1 MEGCHELHKLCEL
14 RIPEILNEAARAG
27 PEGLPVTDDPAFRT
41 DLELCRRWGF
51 ALRCEHG
58 RAVLPFDQDSL
69 IPAWIEQET
78 PAIAWGRLF
87 AIGFL
92 EIGSTNEEA
101 LRLADSGAPS
111 GTLICAERQ
120 TAGRGRKGR
129 SWISPAGAGIYC
141 TLVIRPGQPPD
152 RWPLLAHTA
161 SVAVAEA
168 LKDALLECGAVNSPS
183 PDLKWPN
190 DVYLSG
196 KKTAGILIETVS
208 GKSPAAVVGIGINVR
223 EESGPAELYDQATC
237 IDKEAGGEIPRRR
250 LLVHCLHR
258 FQECYGLFERQEHRE
273 LLQRWKRLS
282 SMWDGVPVWIDD
294 GSRRRAGI
302 TSGLTEL
309 GALRIRNED
318 GTEETLL
325 AADVTV
331 RRAREET

>member
-1 MEGCHELHKLCEL
+1 MNKLREL

-27 PEGLPVTDDPAFRT
+27 PGGVPVTEDPASKA

-51 ALRCEHG
+51 ALRLEHR
-58 RAVLPFDQDSL
+58 RAFLPFDEDSL
-69 IPAWIEQET
+69 LPAWIEQET
-78 PAIAWGRLF
+78 PALAWDRLSVR
-87 AIGFL
+87 GFL

-101 LRLADSGAPS
+101 LKQAGSGAPG
-111 GTLICAERQ
+111 GTLICAETQ

-129 SWISPAGAGIYC
+129 SWISPPGAGIYC
-141 TLVIRPGQPPD
+141 TLVIRPSQPTD
-152 RWPLLAHTA
+152 RWPLLAHAA
-161 SVAVAEA
+161 SVAVAEG
-168 LKDALLECGAVNSPS
+168 LKDALLECGVERPPS

-208 GKSPAAVVGIGINVR
+208 SQTPAAVVGIGINVR
-223 EESGPAELYDQATC
+223 QGSIPADLRDQATC
-237 IDKEAGGEIPRRR
+237 ISAEAGRDIPRRR
-250 LLVHCLHR
+250 ILVHCLHH
-258 FQECYGLFERQEHRE
+258 FQVCYSLFERREHDE
-273 LLQRWKRLS
+273 LLRRWKGLS
-282 SMWDGVPVWIDD
+282 TMWDGVPVWIDD

-318 GTEETLL
+318 GREETLL

-331 RRAREET
+331 RRA